1 MNENSQVHPVKVGV
15 WIIKETA
22 DGWEAPVLIKPV
34 YAGGEHGIHSLV
46 LSADQQWVYLV
57 AGNHSRTSEVE
68 DSFPAK
74 VRDEDQLL
82 IRNLDGNGH
91 AANIMALGG
100 RIARFKLDGSK
111 WQLVTVGKG
120 YACLHALQIRL
131 ITS

>member
-1 MNENSQVHPVKVGV
+1 MV
-15 WIIKETA
+15 KETA
-22 DGWEAPVLIKPV
+22 AGWETPVLIKPV
-34 YAGGEHGIHSLV
+34 DASGEHGIHSLV
-46 LSADQQWVYLV
+46 LSADQHWVYLV
-57 AGNHSRTSEVE
+57 AGNYSRTPEVE

-91 AANIMALGG
+91 ATNIMALGG

-120 YACLHALQIRL
+120 YACLHAW
-131 ITS
+131 